1 MDRRRVQTR
10 GAGRRAAVSDR
21 LPVVLDVDTG
31 TDDALALAYAVA
43 SPRIELVAVTTVA
56 GNVDVGKTTANTL
69 AVLDWLG
76 AGDVPVHRGASR
88 PLARP
93 HRDASYFHDEGGL
106 GGARLPKS
114 TRSIGADKG
123 PAALI
128 RLARQRPGELT
139 LVALGP
145 LTNLAI
151 ALNVEPELPDLLKSV
166 VVMGG
171 AYTVPGNTTPA
182 AEFNILVD
190 PEAADQ
196 VFRAPFPH
204 LTAVGLDVTEQVA
217 LTRDD
222 WDAVNEASSLP
233 RPASLLREVGRSA
246 FSTLGHDRFSLH
258 DPLSVAV
265 AIDPTL
271 IAVRDLA
278 IAVNTVEPE
287 LGRTRITGP
296 GNIRVA
302 ESVDAQRAL
311 ADFRRT
317 VGLPTSK
324 NGNMRIDLN

>member
-1 MDRRRVQTR
+1 MSERV
-10 GAGRRAAVSDR
+10 
-21 LPVVLDVDTG
+21 PVVLDVDTG
-31 TDDALALAYAVA
+31 TDDALALAYAIA

-56 GNVDVGKTTANTL
+56 GNVDLEKTTANTL
-69 AVLDWLG
+69 SVLDWLG

-88 PLARP
+88 PLVRP

-106 GGARLPKS
+106 GGARLPAS
-114 TRSIGADKG
+114 TRSIGADRG

-151 ALNVEPELPDLLKSV
+151 ALNVEPRLPELLKSLV
-166 VVMGG
+166 IMGG
-171 AYTVPGNTTPA
+171 AYTVPGNTTPE

-196 VFRAPFPH
+196 VFTAPFSNM
-204 LTAVGLDVTEQVA
+204 TAVGLDVTEQVA

-222 WDAVNEASSLP
+222 WDAVNTGSSLP
-233 RPASLLREVGRSA
+233 RTATLLREVGGSA
-246 FSTLGHDRFSLH
+246 FSKLGRDKFALH

-271 IAVRDLA
+271 IAVRELA
-278 IAVNTVEPE
+278 IAVDTVDPE

-296 GNIRVA
+296 GTVRVA
-302 ESVDAQRAL
+302 ASVESVRAL
-311 ADFRRT
+311 EDFRRT
-317 VGLPTSK
+317 VGLP
-324 NGNMRIDLN
+324 LA

>member
-1 MDRRRVQTR
+1 MS
-10 GAGRRAAVSDR
+10 GR

-43 SPRIELVAVTTVA
+43 SPGIELIAVTTVA
-56 GNVDVGKTTANTL
+56 GNVDVTKTTANTL
-69 AVLDWLG
+69 SVLDWLG
-76 AGDVPVHRGASR
+76 AAHVPVHRGASR
-88 PLARP
+88 PLLRP

-106 GGARLPKS
+106 GGAQLPTS
-114 TRSIGADKG
+114 TRPVGADKG

-151 ALNVEPELPDLLKSV
+151 ALNVEPDLPELLNSV

-196 VFRAPFPH
+196 VFSAPFSN
-204 LTAVGLDVTEQVA
+204 LTAVGLDVTEQVV

-222 WDAVNEASSLP
+222 WDAVNQAASLP
-233 RPASLLREVGRSA
+233 RPVNLFREVGRTA
-246 FSTLGHDRFSLH
+246 FAKQGLVQFALH

-265 AIDPTL
+265 AISPNL
-271 IAVRDLA
+271 IGIRALEIAVE
-278 IAVNTVEPE
+278 TGEPE
-287 LGRTRITGP
+287 LGRTRIAGP
-296 GNIRVA
+296 GNVRVA
-302 ESVDAQRAL
+302 VSVDSQRAL
-311 ADFRRT
+311 DDFRQT
-317 VGLPTSK
+317 LGLPATRNLGKS
-324 NGNMRIDLN
+324 IDVG